1 VLDREAAAVLE
12 QVRRA
17 ASDADELARA
27 TGLGAGEL
35 AGILTMLELTGAVCV
50 EEGIVRVSR

>member
-1 VLDREAAAVLE
+1 MLE
-12 QVRRA
+12 QVRQA

-35 AGILTMLELTGAVCV
+35 AGILTMLELAGAVSV
-50 EEGIVRVSR
+50 EEGVVRVVAR

>member
-1 VLDREAAAVLE
+1 MLE
-12 QVRRA
+12 QVRQA

-35 AGILTMLELTGAVCV
+35 AGILTMLELAGAVSV
-50 EEGIVRVSR
+50 EEGIVRVVAR